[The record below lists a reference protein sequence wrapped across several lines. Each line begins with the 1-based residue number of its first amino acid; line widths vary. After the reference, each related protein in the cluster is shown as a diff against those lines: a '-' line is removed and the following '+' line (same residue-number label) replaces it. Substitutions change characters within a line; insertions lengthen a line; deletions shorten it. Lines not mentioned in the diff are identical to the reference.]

1 MTPAVSRPSDEQPE
15 GYDAFAKRLLES
27 RIISD
32 PWLEGRARFAEA
44 PIVLEPARAKI
55 LADTGRRIA
64 ALYDEGVQLVA
75 EDTSLLE
82 SFFGLTPVQ
91 RAMFEASQPLW
102 HGIARADVFFTADG
116 VAVAELNCDTPTGE
130 AEAVVL
136 GELAR
141 AAHPGL
147 LDPNQDLP
155 KAFLRMVGAV
165 RDALVGPGANKVVG
179 IVYPTEFTED
189 LSLVRLYKR
198 WLEGA
203 GFEVALGSPYNLRST
218 EQDATCRVFDEPVS
232 TLLRHYKTDWWS
244 ERASAWTDERL
255 EDEAPLSGPLYV
267 ALRAHAEGKT
277 AVINPFGAV
286 LPQNKRMMA
295 FMWEN
300 IHRFSLL
307 SQDVVRELVPITSRL
322 ESLHPEMLKAQRE
335 SWVIK
340 SDYGAEGDE
349 VIVGRFVDD
358 AAWAETIEHA
368 RSGRWVAQRYFEA
381 ELDAQGRATNFG
393 VFVAAGQPAGLY
405 ARVQAGPTDDAALST
420 PVLIRPRG

>member
-1 MTPAVSRPSDEQPE
+1 MSGGAAEPSEPE
-15 GYDAFAKRLLES
+15 GYDTFAKRLLES
-27 RIISD
+27 RIITD

-44 PIVLEPARAKI
+44 PIVLEPGRAKT
-55 LADTGRRIA
+55 LADTGRRVA
-64 ALYDEGVQLVA
+64 ELYDEGVQLVA
-75 EDTSLLE
+75 DDPPLLE

-91 RAMFEASQPLW
+91 RAMFQASQPLW
-102 HGIARADVFFTADG
+102 HGIARADIFFTSDG

-141 AAHPGL
+141 AANPTL
-147 LDPNQDLP
+147 LDPNQGLP
-155 KAFLRMVGAV
+155 KAFLRVLDAM
-165 RDALVGPGANKVVG
+165 RDALVGPAANRVVG

-189 LSLVRLYKR
+189 LSLVRLYKK

-218 EQDATCRVFDEPVS
+218 EEDATCRVFDEPVS
-232 TLLRHYKTDWWS
+232 TLVRHYKTDWWS
-244 ERASAWTDERL
+244 ERASAWD
-255 EDEAPLSGPLYV
+255 DEALADTSPLTGPLYV
-267 ALRAHAEGKT
+267 AMRAHAEGKT
-277 AVINPFGAV
+277 AVVNPFGSV
-286 LPQNKRMMA
+286 VPQNKRMMA

-300 IHRFSLL
+300 IHRFSLV
-307 SQDVVRELVPITSRL
+307 SQDVIRELIPITSRL

-340 SDYGAEGDE
+340 SDFGAEGDE
-349 VIVGRFVDD
+349 VVVGRHVDD
-358 AAWAETIEHA
+358 ATWNETIEHA

-381 ELDAQGRATNFG
+381 ELDPRGQTTNFG
-393 VFVAAGQPAGLY
+393 VFVCAGEPAGLY
-405 ARVQAGPTDDAALST
+405 ARVQAGPTDEAALST